1 MRVLYFE
8 CNMGAAGDMLTAA
21 LLELHPD
28 PDGFIERLNRIGIPN
43 VVIKTE
49 KVTRCGIKGNGV
61 HVLVDGHE
69 EGHDH
74 HHHDHDHHHHHHTG
88 MKEIDEIIKNLDIP
102 QKVKEDVRAVYGL
115 IAKAESDAHGVSV
128 EQIHFHEVGAMDA
141 IADITGVC
149 MLINELNPDK
159 ICSSTVNTGFGQV
172 ECAHGILPVPA
183 PATEYILRG
192 VPVKRGNIEGE
203 LCTPTGAALLKHFTD
218 EFTDENKMRAEKTG
232 YGMGKRR
239 FYNSEGKEVLSAVRA
254 TIGDTE
260 DMTDRIVMLSCN
272 IDDMT
277 GEQTGFAVERLMDGG
292 ALDVYTSP
300 VYMKKNRPGI
310 LLTVL
315 CRAEDR
321 QRIAGLVFKYTTTI
335 GIREFSAG
343 RYILNRREERVN
355 TRYGEVRVKLSE
367 GYGVK
372 RAKAEYEDLRE
383 IAVRENIPLFDI
395 KLDY

>member
-1 MRVLYFE
+1 
-8 CNMGAAGDMLTAA
+8 MGAAGDMLTAA

-28 PDGFIERLNRIGIPN
+28 PDGFIERLNNIGIPN
-43 VVIKTE
+43 VIIKTE
-49 KVTRCGIKGNGV
+49 KVTKCGIKGGGA
-61 HVLVDGHE
+61 HVLVGGHE
-69 EGHDH
+69 EGARGAYRHDR
-74 HHHDHDHHHHHHTG
+74 HHTG
-88 MKEIDEIIKNLDIP
+88 MKEINEIIKNLDIP
-102 QKVKEDVRAVYGL
+102 EKVKEDIRAVYSL
-115 IAKAESDAHGVSV
+115 IAEAESAAHGTDVS
-128 EQIHFHEVGAMDA
+128 QIHFHEVGTMDA

-159 ICSSTVNTGFGQV
+159 IRSSTVNTGFGQV

-192 VPVKRGNIEGE
+192 VPTKRGNIEGE

-218 EFTDENKMRAEKTG
+218 EFTDENKIRAVKTG

-254 TIGDTE
+254 IIGDAE

-277 GEQTGFAVERLMDGG
+277 GEQIGFAAERLMDGG

-315 CRAEDR
+315 CRAENR
-321 QRIAGLVFKYTTTI
+321 KRIAELVFKHTTTI
-335 GIREFSAG
+335 GIREFSSG
-343 RYILNRREERVN
+343 RYVLNRGEERVN
-355 TRYGEVRVKLSE
+355 TRYGEVRVKRSE

-372 RAKAEYEDLRE
+372 RTKAEYEDLRE
-383 IAVRENIPLFDI
+383 IALRENISLFDI
-395 KLDY
+395 KLD